1 MKKYKF
7 LLVASNF
14 YPEITLGL
22 VKGAQ
27 KYLEENGHKFYT
39 TFTKGSL
46 EIPTKISMKLK
57 KHKYDAVVAIGC
69 IIKGK
74 TDHYEFI
81 ANAITKTLLELSI
94 QNKLPVSNSVLT
106 CRNIKQAKQRSSKN
120 LNRAKE
126 AVEAAIAVLQ
136 DL

>member
-14 YPEITLGL
+14 YPEITLNL
-22 VKGAQ
+22 LKEAQ
-27 KYLEENGHKFYT
+27 KYIEINGHKFDIS
-39 TFTKGSL
+39 FTKGAL
-46 EIPTKISMKLK
+46 EIPTKISMKLSK
-57 KHKYDAVVAIGC
+57 SQYDAVVAIGC

-81 ANAITKTLLELSI
+81 SNAITKTLLELSI

-106 CRNIKQAKQRSSKN
+106 CRNIKQAKERSSKK

-126 AVEAAIAVLQ
+126 AVEAAISVLQ
-136 DL
+136 D

>member
-14 YPEITLGL
+14 YPKITLNL
-22 VKGAQ
+22 LKGAQ
-27 KYLEENGHKFYT
+27 KYLVKNGHKFDT
-39 TFTKGSL
+39 TFTRGSL
-46 EIPTKISMKLK
+46 EIPTKISMKLN

-94 QNKLPVSNSVLT
+94 QSKLPISNSILT
-106 CRNIKQAKQRSSKN
+106 CRSIKQAEERSSNK

-126 AVEAAIAVLQ
+126 AVEAAIAVLN
-136 DL
+136 D

>member
-14 YPEITLGL
+14 YPEITLNL
-22 VKGAQ
+22 LNGAQ
-27 KYLEENGHKFYT
+27 KYLKKNGHTFET

-46 EIPTKISMKLK
+46 EVPTKISMKLNK
-57 KHKYDAVVAIGC
+57 QKYDAVVAIGC
-69 IIKGK
+69 IIKGE
-74 TDHYEFI
+74 TDHYDFI

-94 QNKLPVSNSVLT
+94 QNKLPICNSILT
-106 CRNIKQAKQRSSKN
+106 CKNIKQANERSSKK

-126 AVEAAIAVLQ
+126 AVEAAIAVLE
-136 DL
+136 D

>member
-1 MKKYKF
+1 MKKYRF

-14 YPEITLGL
+14 YPEITLNL
-22 VKGAQ
+22 LKGAQ
-27 KYLEENGHKFYT
+27 KYLDNNGHNFDSTY
-39 TFTKGSL
+39 TKGSL
-46 EIPTKISMKLK
+46 EIPTKISIKLN

-94 QNKLPVSNSVLT
+94 QHKIPISNSILT
-106 CRNIKQAKQRSSKN
+106 CRNIKQAKERSSKK

-136 DL
+136 D

>member
-14 YPEITLGL
+14 YPEITLNL
-22 VKGAQ
+22 LNGAQ
-27 KYLEENGHKFYT
+27 NYLENNGHKFDT

-46 EIPTKISMKLK
+46 EIPTKISIKLNK
-57 KHKYDAVVAIGC
+57 CKYDAVVAIGC

-81 ANAITKTLLELSI
+81 SSAITKTLLELSI
-94 QNKLPVSNSVLT
+94 QNNLPVSNSILT
-106 CRNIKQAKQRSSKN
+106 CSNIKQAKERSSKKI
-120 LNRAKE
+120 NRAKE

-136 DL
+136 D

>member
-14 YPEITLGL
+14 YPEISLNL
-22 VKGAQ
+22 LKGAQ
-27 KYLEENGHKFYT
+27 EYLEKNGYKYDT

-46 EIPTKISMKLK
+46 EIPTKISIKLS

-81 ANAITKTLLELSI
+81 SNAITKTLLELSI
-94 QNKLPVSNSVLT
+94 QKKLPISNSVLT
-106 CRNIKQAKQRSSKN
+106 CRNIRQAKERSSKKI
-120 LNRAKE
+120 NRAKE
-126 AVEAAIAVLQ
+126 AVEAAIAVLK
-136 DL
+136 D

>member
-14 YPEITLGL
+14 YPKITLNL
-22 VKGAQ
+22 LEGAQ
-27 KYLEENGHKFYT
+27 KFIEKKGHRFDT
-39 TFTKGSL
+39 TYTKGSL
-46 EIPTKISMKLK
+46 EIPTKISMKLD

-81 ANAITKTLLELSI
+81 ANAITKSLLELSI
-94 QNKLPVSNSVLT
+94 QKKLPISNSILT
-106 CRNIKQAKQRSSKN
+106 CKNIKQAKERSSN
-120 LNRAKE
+120 RINRAKE
-126 AVEAAIAVLQ
+126 AVEAAIEVLKN
-136 DL
+136 

>member
-14 YPEITLGL
+14 YPDITFNLL
-22 VKGAQ
+22 KGAQ
-27 KYLEENGHKFYT
+27 KHLEKSGHKFDT
-39 TFTKGSL
+39 TYTKGSL
-46 EIPTKISMKLK
+46 EIPTKISMKLD

-74 TDHYEFI
+74 TDHYDFI

-94 QNKLPVSNSVLT
+94 QKKLPISNAILT
-106 CRNIKQAKQRSSKN
+106 CRNISQAKERSSKK

-126 AVEAAIAVLQ
+126 AVDAAIAVLN
-136 DL
+136 D

>member
-14 YPEITLGL
+14 YPEITKNLL
-22 VKGAQ
+22 NEAQ
-27 KYLEENGHKFYT
+27 KYLKKSGHKFDT

-46 EIPTKISMKLK
+46 EIPTKISIKLSK
-57 KHKYDAVVAIGC
+57 SKYDAVVAIGC

-81 ANAITKTLLELSI
+81 ANAITRTLLELSI
-94 QNKLPVSNSVLT
+94 QNKLPVSNAILT
-106 CRNIKQAKQRSSKN
+106 CRNMSQAKERSSKKI
-120 LNRAKE
+120 NRAKE
-126 AVEAAIAVLQ
+126 AVEAAIAVLK
-136 DL
+136 D

>member
-14 YPEITLGL
+14 YPEITLDL

-27 KYLEENGHKFYT
+27 KYLEENGHKFDT

-81 ANAITKTLLELSI
+81 ANAITTTLLELSI
-94 QNKLPVSNSVLT
+94 QNKIPISNSVLM
-106 CRNIKQAKQRSSKN
+106 CRNIKQAKERSSKK

-126 AVEAAIAVLQ
+126 AVEAAITVLQ
-136 DL
+136 D

>member
-14 YPEITLGL
+14 YPEITLNL
-22 VKGAQ
+22 LKGAQ
-27 KYLEENGHKFYT
+27 KYLKKNGHKYDT

-46 EIPTKISMKLK
+46 EIPTKISIKLN

-81 ANAITKTLLELSI
+81 SNAITITLLELSI
-94 QNKLPVSNSVLT
+94 QKKLPISNSVLT
-106 CRNIKQAKQRSSKN
+106 CRNIKQAKERSSNK

-136 DL
+136 D

>member
-14 YPEITLGL
+14 YPEITLSL
-22 VKGAQ
+22 LRGAQ
-27 KYLEENGHKFYT
+27 KYLKKNGHKFDTVY
-39 TFTKGSL
+39 TKGSL
-46 EIPTKISMKLK
+46 EIPTMISMRLG

-81 ANAITKTLLELSI
+81 ANAITMTLLKLSVEK
-94 QNKLPVSNSVLT
+94 KLPISNSVLT
-106 CRNIKQAKQRSSKN
+106 CRNMKQAKERSSNKV
-120 LNRAKE
+120 NRAKE
-126 AVEAAIAVLQ
+126 AVEAAIAVLKN
-136 DL
+136 

>member
-1 MKKYKF
+1 MRKYKF
-7 LLVASNF
+7 LLVASKF
-14 YPEITLGL
+14 YPEITLNL
-22 VKGAQ
+22 LNGAQ
-27 KYLEENGHKFYT
+27 KYLEKNGHKFDI

-46 EIPTKISMKLK
+46 EIPTKIAMKLNK
-57 KHKYDAVVAIGC
+57 SKYDAVVAIGC

-106 CRNIKQAKQRSSKN
+106 CRNVKQAKERSSKK

-136 DL
+136 D

>member
-1 MKKYKF
+1 MKKFKF

-14 YPEITLGL
+14 YPEITLNL
-22 VKGAQ
+22 LKGAQ
-27 KYLEENGHKFYT
+27 NYLKKNGHKFET

-46 EIPTKISMKLK
+46 EIPTKISIKLN

-74 TDHYEFI
+74 TDHYELI
-81 ANAITKTLLELSI
+81 ANAITMTLLDLSI
-94 QNKLPVSNSVLT
+94 QKKLPISNSVLT
-106 CRNIKQAKQRSSKN
+106 CKNIKQAKERSSIK

-126 AVEAAIAVLQ
+126 AVEAAIAVLK
-136 DL
+136 D

>member
-14 YPEITLGL
+14 YPEITLDL
-22 VKGAQ
+22 LKGAQ
-27 KYLEENGHKFYT
+27 EYLEKKGHKFNT

-46 EIPTKISMKLK
+46 EIPTKISIKLNK
-57 KHKYDAVVAIGC
+57 NKYDAVVAIGC

-81 ANAITKTLLELSI
+81 ANSITKTLLELSI
-94 QNKLPVSNSVLT
+94 QNKLPISNSILT
-106 CRNIKQAKQRSSKN
+106 CKNIKQAKERSSKKI
-120 LNRAKE
+120 NRAKE

-136 DL
+136 D

>member
-14 YPEITLGL
+14 YPEITHNLL
-22 VKGAQ
+22 KGAQ
-27 KYLEENGHKFYT
+27 KYLEKNGHIFDT
-39 TFTKGSL
+39 TFTNGSL
-46 EIPTKISMKLK
+46 EIPTKISIKLNK
-57 KHKYDAVVAIGC
+57 SKYDAVVAIGC

-81 ANAITKTLLELSI
+81 ANAITKTLIEMSI
-94 QNKLPVSNSVLT
+94 RNKLPISNSILT
-106 CRNIKQAKQRSSKN
+106 CSNIKQAKERSSKK

-136 DL
+136 D

>member
-1 MKKYKF
+1 MRKYNF
-7 LLVASNF
+7 LLVVSNF
-14 YPEITLGL
+14 YPEITLNL
-22 VKGAQ
+22 LNGAQ
-27 KYLEENGHKFYT
+27 KYLEKNGHKFDI

-46 EIPTKISMKLK
+46 EIPTKIAMKLK
-57 KHKYDAVVAIGC
+57 KSKYDAVVAIGC

-106 CRNIKQAKQRSSKN
+106 CRNIKQAKERSSKK

-126 AVEAAIAVLQ
+126 AVEAAIAILQ
-136 DL
+136 N

>member
-14 YPEITLGL
+14 YPEITLNL
-22 VKGAQ
+22 LKGAQ
-27 KYLEENGHKFYT
+27 QYLEKNGHNFDT

-46 EIPTKISMKLK
+46 EIPTKISLKLNK
-57 KHKYDAVVAIGC
+57 RKYDAVVAIGC

-81 ANAITKTLLELSI
+81 ANAITKTLLDLSI
-94 QNKLPVSNSVLT
+94 QNKLPISNSVLT
-106 CRNIKQAKQRSSKN
+106 CRNIKQAKERSSNK

-126 AVEAAIAVLQ
+126 AVEAAIAVLK
-136 DL
+136 D

>member
-1 MKKYKF
+1 MKKFKF

-14 YPEITLGL
+14 YPEITLNL
-22 VKGAQ
+22 LKGAQ
-27 KYLEENGHKFYT
+27 NYLKKNGHKFET

-46 EIPTKISMKLK
+46 EIPTKISIKLN

-74 TDHYEFI
+74 TDHYELI
-81 ANAITKTLLELSI
+81 ANAITMTLLDLSI
-94 QNKLPVSNSVLT
+94 QKKLPISNSVLT
-106 CRNIKQAKQRSSKN
+106 CKNIKQAKERSSNK

-136 DL
+136 D

>member
-14 YPEITLGL
+14 YPEITLNL
-22 VKGAQ
+22 LKGAQ
-27 KYLEENGHKFYT
+27 KYLEKKGHEFDT

-46 EIPTKISMKLK
+46 EIPTMISMKLNK
-57 KHKYDAVVAIGC
+57 RKYDAAVAIGC
-69 IIKGK
+69 IIKGQ

-94 QNKLPVSNSVLT
+94 ENKLPISNSILT
-106 CRNIKQAKQRSSKN
+106 CRSIKQAKERSSKKI
-120 LNRAKE
+120 NRAKE

-136 DL
+136 N

>member
-14 YPEITLGL
+14 YPEITLNL
-22 VKGAQ
+22 LKGAQ
-27 KYLEENGHKFYT
+27 IFLKKKGHKFDT
-39 TFTKGSL
+39 TFTMGSL
-46 EIPTKISMKLK
+46 EIPTKVSMKLNK
-57 KHKYDAVVAIGC
+57 SKYDAVVAIGC

-81 ANAITKTLLELSI
+81 ASAITNTLLELSI
-94 QNKLPVSNSVLT
+94 QHKLPISNSILT
-106 CRNIKQAKQRSSKN
+106 CRNMKQAKERSSKK

-136 DL
+136 D